1 MVTLNQLK
9 ETVYHE
15 LGHVIVYILS
25 NKNADTYLGNI
36 RLIVIGEFQNYISPD
51 QNLYYY
57 KLTEPNNHIYENSKK
72 IRRSICWIILQISG
86 CLFESHYD
94 NTDFG
99 KLFCS
104 KYGCNGKKDFDNL
117 LHFRHKSSFKIT
129 DDYISKLII
138 VFTELL
144 EVHNVFEKTN
154 DYLENFLK
162 IHGDSNHFP
171 FDNENLEILLNEM
184 KEKIV
189 STDLETDFK
198 ILIDQEEKTLLKINY

>member
-15 LGHVIVYILS
+15 FGHVIVYILS

-36 RLIVIGEFQNYISPD
+36 KQLVIGEFKNFISPD
-51 QNLYYY
+51 QNLYYH
-57 KLTEPNNHIYENSKK
+57 KPTEPDSHIYENSKN
-72 IRRSICWIILQISG
+72 IRRSICWIILQFSG

-94 NTDFG
+94 KIDFD

-104 KYGCNGKKDFDNL
+104 QWGCNGKKDFDNL
-117 LHFRHKSSFKIT
+117 RNFRHKSSFKIT

-138 VFTELL
+138 MFTELL
-144 EVHNVFEKTN
+144 EKHDIFEKTD
-154 DYLENFLK
+154 DYLETFLK
-162 IHGDSNHFP
+162 NNGESNHFP
-171 FDNENLEILLNEM
+171 FDSEDIEILLDQM

-189 STDLETDFK
+189 STELENDFK
-198 ILIDQEEKTLLKINY
+198 MLIDQEEKKLC